1 METKN
6 RNAKVLDNRINT
18 VERVLRVTMNYK
30 YAAWVTIDRIKR
42 QEVCDRLLNRKTKE
56 TESDGTLALKIISTL
71 EKLNASTSKETDKVL
86 AK

>member
-1 METKN
+1 M
-6 RNAKVLDNRINT
+6 LDNRINT
-18 VERVLRVTMNYK
+18 VERVLSVTMNYK

-42 QEVCDRLLNRKTKE
+42 QEVCHRLLNRKTKE